1 MLIRLSDSP
10 QTPFPPPPQPQ
21 QPRTPQAQSP
31 MVYVY
36 EKQQWEYKVVV
47 KNAAEEEFL
56 SEQELNELGVGG
68 WELVGVAALSGKVQ
82 FYFKR
87 VRK

>member
-1 MLIRLSDSP
+1 MLTRLIDSP
-10 QTPFPPPPQPQ
+10 PSPFPPQ
-21 QPRTPQAQSP
+21 QPRIPQAQSP

-47 KNAAEEEFL
+47 KTAAEELL
-56 SEQELNELGVGG
+56 SEQELNELGASG
-68 WELVGVAALSGKVQ
+68 WELVGVLALSGRVQ